1 MGQSK
6 SITKGVA
13 AGDDEVET
21 GDGEVRE
28 ISNGLTTEDEALAL
42 ALEQYVPD
50 TDAERRLRWKVDI
63 VLIPSLWW
71 L

>member
-1 MGQSK
+1 MDQSK

-28 ISNGLTTEDEALAL
+28 ISNGLTTEDEALWNSMFRTPML
-42 ALEQYVPD
+42 SGGFVGKS
-50 TDAERRLRWKVDI
+50 T
-63 VLIPSLWW
+63 
-71 L
+71 